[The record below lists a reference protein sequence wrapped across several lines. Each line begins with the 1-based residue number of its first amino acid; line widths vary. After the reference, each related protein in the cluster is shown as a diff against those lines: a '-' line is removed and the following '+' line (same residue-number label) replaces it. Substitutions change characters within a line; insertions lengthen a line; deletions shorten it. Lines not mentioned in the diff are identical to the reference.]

1 MEKVTLTAP
10 ALKDAAGPKAED
22 FPTGFQMPYTHF
34 IRTAFLSRRDDLID
48 GAEIQFE
55 FPGVGTLTFRGR
67 AYSFAFLPA
76 YAKAKGYADTV
87 EGVWG

>member
-10 ALKDAAGPKAED
+10 ALKDVAGPKAED

-48 GAEIQFE
+48 GAEIAFH
-55 FPGVGTLTFRGR
+55 FSGIGTVTFRGR
-67 AYSFAFLPA
+67 AYRFDFLPA
-76 YAKAKGYADTV
+76 YAKAKNYADSV
-87 EGVWG
+87 EGSWG

>member
-10 ALKDAAGPKAED
+10 ALKDVAGPKAED
-22 FPTGFQMPYTHF
+22 YPTGFQMPYTHF

-55 FPGVGTLTFRGR
+55 FHGVGTLTFTGR
-67 AYSFAFLPA
+67 AWLFELTPP
-76 YAKAKGYADTV
+76 YAKAKGYP
-87 EGVWG
+87 EKLSGSWG